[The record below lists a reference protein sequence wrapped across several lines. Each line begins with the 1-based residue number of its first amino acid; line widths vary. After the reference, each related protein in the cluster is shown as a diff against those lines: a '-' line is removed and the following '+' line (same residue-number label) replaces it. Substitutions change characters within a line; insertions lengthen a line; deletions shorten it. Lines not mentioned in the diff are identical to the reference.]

1 MRIGWAIT
9 GAGHLL
15 NESVDALEELAE
27 NNEITVFLSNASE
40 EVLKM
45 YGLYERVESITGGR
59 YRELATRTPVLMER
73 LQQARSS
80 PCI

>member
-1 MRIGWAIT
+1 MIDFGDIMRIGWAIT

-45 YGLYERVESITGGR
+45 YGLYERVEAFKSEIQLSNHR
-59 YRELATRTPVLMER
+59 
-73 LQQARSS
+73 QALLRQV
-80 PCI
+80 